1 MIHIDKEF
9 KALIPPL
16 STEEYKQLE
25 ELCVKEGIRDPL
37 VVWKLPGNEILLDG
51 HNRFEISAKHAGI
64 PFNVVY
70 MEFSGREEAKEWII
84 KNQLGRRNIP
94 AYVRAELALKLKPMM
109 AEKAKKNQ
117 GARTDISQKS
127 VKSHDTQKELSKKA
141 GVSHDTIHKVEVISQ
156 KAPEETKEALRRGE
170 LSINSVY
177 SGIMAAEHED
187 KRQKEARELREAKRR
202 HDDYQE
208 QKSEGVVNFQSAKQD
223 NEDKRRI
230 FEALNEDIRKL
241 DQHIRH
247 FAIEIS
253 LGKFKENLSGA
264 SKIERN
270 EIYSKLRDMN
280 STILKMQ
287 REVMEDEE

>member
-37 VVWKLPGNEILLDG
+37 VVWKIPGNEILLDG

-94 AYVRAELALKLKPMM
+94 AYVRAELALKLKPMITER
-109 AEKAKKNQ
+109 AEKNLHQ
-117 GARTDISQKS
+117 GNKPLQKS
-127 VKSHDTQKELSKKA
+127 VNPVNTQKELSKKA

-156 KAPEETKEALRRGE
+156 KAHEETKEALRRGE

-230 FEALNEDIRKL
+230 FDALNEDIRKL

-247 FAIEIS
+247 FACDLEN
-253 LGKFKENLSGA
+253 GHFKQNLAGA
-264 SKIERN
+264 TKEERN
-270 EIYSKLRDMN
+270 TIYQRLRNMN

-287 REVMEDEE
+287 MEVMDFEE